1 MITTLPINMAEM
13 QAADWKQIPATY
25 VTDKR
30 LRGEFRKTSYTR
42 LKKECVK
49 ASQKGGNSNGKS
61 TEERKRERC
70 PTSLVTKKMQIKTLC
85 IHLVSTNF
93 GNLSLTCIVKNLGKQ
108 ALNMFMLL

>member
-1 MITTLPINMAEM
+1 MITTFPTNMAKM
-13 QAADWKQIPATY
+13 QAADQKQISATY
-25 VTDKR
+25 VIDQR
-30 LRGEFRKTSYTR
+30 PHRELRKAPYIR

-49 ASQKGGNSNGKS
+49 ANQSGGNANGKS

-93 GNLSLTCIVKNLGKQ
+93 GNLSLTCIGKNSGKQ